1 MNLGDKKFNAK
12 ILVAEDNLANQE
24 LMRYVLESL
33 GVDAVIKNNGLETLK
48 EYKTNKY
55 DLVLTDINMPIMDGV
70 EAFNQIRAYEK
81 ENNLPKTPI
90 IAVTANAIKGDKEK
104 FLSVGMDGYISKPI
118 NSEELKNIFNTF
130 LVTKELIVEKPEV
143 QKIEIPS
150 LNDTVNIKIDEVK
163 IANKLGINENIV
175 RLIINKFKSEI
186 TKDLEEL
193 RGFIDKND
201 VENISQ
207 KAHYIKNSCLN
218 VALDEACE
226 ILEQLED
233 KSLEESKR
241 KELFTQLNSQLGN
254 F

>member
-1 MNLGDKKFNAK
+1 MKLTLTKGLTK
-12 ILVAEDNLANQE
+12 EEEQE
-24 LMRYVLESL
+24 VKGEFLSSL
-33 GVDAVIKNNGLETLK
+33 HFRKQVIKLLEEDIDSIQRAMRDL
-48 EYKTNKY
+48 EGY
-55 DLVLTDINMPIMDGV
+55 DKASWAMYQADRLG
-70 EAFNQIRAYEK
+70 QIRAYEK

-193 RGFIDKND
+193 KGFIDKND
-201 VENISQ
+201 VEKKKQ

>member
-1 MNLGDKKFNAK
+1 MRNSFILILITLFFSGCVTDK
-12 ILVAEDNLANQE
+12 QE
-24 LMRYVLESL
+24 L
-33 GVDAVIKNNGLETLK
+33 
-48 EYKTNKY
+48 
-55 DLVLTDINMPIMDGV
+55 
-70 EAFNQIRAYEK
+70 
-81 ENNLPKTPI
+81 
-90 IAVTANAIKGDKEK
+90 
-104 FLSVGMDGYISKPI
+104 
-118 NSEELKNIFNTF
+118 TF
-130 LVTKELIVEKPEV
+130 EKPEV